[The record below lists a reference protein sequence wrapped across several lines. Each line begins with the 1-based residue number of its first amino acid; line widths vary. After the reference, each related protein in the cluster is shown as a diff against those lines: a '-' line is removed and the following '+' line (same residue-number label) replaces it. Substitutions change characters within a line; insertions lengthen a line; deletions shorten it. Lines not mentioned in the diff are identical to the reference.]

1 MTSALIAEDEPI
13 LAAEIRE
20 ELGRLW
26 PELEICATAHDG
38 HEALREIERHQPQVL
53 FLDVKMPGLTGIEV
67 ARFMGT
73 RAHVVFIT
81 AFDQY
86 AVQAFEEGAID
97 YLLKPL
103 DPARLARALRRVKDR
118 LNRPPADLSGL
129 LEQLKRGPANDRL
142 RWITV
147 LRGPDIH
154 LITVEDIC
162 YFRADNKYI
171 AVVTAE
177 SEWLI
182 TTPLKELVERLDPAM
197 FWQIHR
203 GVIVNI
209 NAVKSVR
216 RALAGHL
223 ELKLKQRSETLRVSA
238 ANASL
243 FKHM

>member
-1 MTSALIAEDEPI
+1 MDVEAARNRDPAQPIGRRPALQLFEQ
-13 LAAEIRE
+13 AAQV
-20 ELGRLW
+20 
-26 PELEICATAHDG
+26 DG
-38 HEALREIERHQPQVL
+38 GP
-53 FLDVKMPGLTGIEV
+53 LDVVLDAAHG
-67 ARFMGT
+67 ARQAN
-73 RAHVVFIT
+73 RVQWLEQVVDRPFL
-81 AFDQY
+81 
-86 AVQAFEEGAID
+86 EG
-97 YLLKPL
+97 
-103 DPARLARALRRVKDR
+103 